1 MNYGLRLAMDIM
13 TFFFLVASLFF
24 PSGCYQTSSGL
35 LLIYALTIT
44 TKPFLIVTKLTS
56 RTPHMVL
63 FLVHVISV
71 FNFFFSKKNKTKQ
84 NKKINF
90 DTLAILKF
98 CEPESE

>member
-1 MNYGLRLAMDIM
+1 MNYGLLLAMDIM

-71 FNFFFSKKNKTKQ
+71 FNFFLFQKKQNKTKQ
-84 NKKINF
+84 KN
-90 DTLAILKF
+90 
-98 CEPESE
+98 